1 MIFFFRVSC
10 ARNTESIPSRDSKM
24 SRASTAISYF
34 KYVKIVSILTIRSTL
49 EIKWTHPLASLNRE
63 KPGLFFFSFS
73 VHARFPETTGTRQKF
88 VMFFI
93 LFNGGRFSGVE
104 VDESNTVDNPI
115 VPFNIQHNTHWECRD
130 STISSR
136 FRFTIPVLGR
146 SRSVR
151 RRCEPLHPIQRV
163 VTGRRVDVF
172 NWTINS
178 TINWHWIGIFK

>member
-1 MIFFFRVSC
+1 MIFFFRVSR

-63 KPGLFFFSFS
+63 KPGLYFFSFS

-104 VDESNTVDNPI
+104 VDTFNTVDNHI
-115 VPFNIQHNTHWECRD
+115 VPFNIQYTQRMSGFNDFVPFQIYYTSPRKEPFCTPTVRTVTPNSAGGYWKE
-130 STISSR
+130 SR
-136 FRFTIPVLGR
+136 CIH
-146 SRSVR
+146 R
-151 RRCEPLHPIQRV
+151 RTLA
-163 VTGRRVDVF
+163 
-172 NWTINS
+172 NM
-178 TINWHWIGIFK
+178 